1 MILIVGATGDLGGHI
16 ARQLLQQGHPVR
28 AMTRD
33 PRRARGLADA
43 GAEVVR
49 GDLRNMDSLRGA
61 TRGVHAIVSASH
73 SVMGA
78 WRSSSKRV
86 DDVGQRALI
95 AAAKE
100 AGVGHFVFI
109 SAMGAAD
116 SHPVDF
122 FRTKAR
128 IESHLKRSGLSHTI
142 LRPGPFMEFH
152 TYKLIGQAVRAGKR
166 VVLFGD
172 GINPRNYVAAGDVAK
187 FVLLA
192 LSDVRLR
199 NATLEIGGPDN
210 LSGMQVVKVFERL
223 TGMKARVTHVRLP
236 VLRVLS
242 RLSRPVH
249 SGLSRILKVGVV
261 TATTNQR
268 FDAGPS
274 LARFPVVLTHLE
286 DWARARIASA

>member
-1 MILIVGATGDLGGHI
+1 MILIVGATGDLGGHV
-16 ARQLLQQGHPVR
+16 ARQLLQQGHQVR

-33 PRRARGLADA
+33 PRRARALVDA

-49 GDLRNMDSLRGA
+49 GDLRSMASLRVA
-61 TRGVHAIVSASH
+61 TRDMQAIVSASH

-78 WRSSSKRV
+78 WLSSSWRV

-109 SAMGAAD
+109 SGMGASETHA
-116 SHPVDF
+116 VDF

-128 IESHLKRSGLSHTI
+128 IESHLKRSGLSHSI

-172 GINPRNYVAAGDVAK
+172 GINPRNYVAAGDVAR
-187 FVLLA
+187 FVVLA
-192 LSDVRLR
+192 LTDGRLR
-199 NATLEIGGPDN
+199 GETIELGGPEN
-210 LSGMQVVKVFERL
+210 L
-223 TGMKARVTHVRLP
+223 TGMDVVGVFEKLTGSKAVVTHFPLSV
-236 VLRVLS
+236 VRVLS
-242 RLSRPVH
+242 RLARPLH
-249 SGLSRILKVGVV
+249 SGMSRILKVGAL
-261 TATTNQR
+261 TETTDQR
-268 FDAGPS
+268 FNPAPLS
-274 LARFPVVLTHLE
+274 RYPVPLTRLE
-286 DWARARIASA
+286 DWARARLALP